1 MVIVITGPT
10 CVGKTKASV
19 ELAKLID
26 GEVINADS
34 TQIFRKL
41 DIATA
46 KTTEEEKENIP
57 HHLFDIKDIDEDYS
71 VFDYQRDCR
80 KIIDNIIKRGKTP
93 ILCGGT
99 GLYIKACLY
108 NYEFKE
114 QSQKSDFSAL
124 SDLELFNKLKEIDAD
139 TEIHMNNRKRV
150 ERALDYFNETGEII
164 GKIKSDELLYDTIF
178 IGLTTE
184 RNILYERI
192 NKRVDIMLS
201 KGLLEEAKEV
211 YDSNIRSKAV
221 LTPIGYKELFPYF
234 ENKETFENCIDLI
247 KRNSRRYAKKQ
258 YTWFNNQLP
267 IKWIN
272 VNFDDF
278 DETIMQIKKEIN
290 LI

>member
-124 SDLELFNKLKEIDAD
+124 SDLELFNKLKEIDTD

-150 ERALDYFNETGEII
+150 ERALDYFNETGELL

-272 VNFDDF
+272 VNFDNF

>member
-150 ERALDYFNETGEII
+150 ERALDYFNETGELL

-234 ENKETFENCIDLI
+234 ENKETFENCIDLV

-272 VNFDDF
+272 VNFDNF

>member
-150 ERALDYFNETGEII
+150 ERALDYFNETGELL

-192 NKRVDIMLS
+192 NKRVEIMLS

-211 YDSNIRSKAV
+211 YDSNIRTKAV

-272 VNFDDF
+272 VNFDNF

>member
-1 MVIVITGPT
+1 
-10 CVGKTKASV
+10 
-19 ELAKLID
+19 
-26 GEVINADS
+26 
-34 TQIFRKL
+34 
-41 DIATA
+41 
-46 KTTEEEKENIP
+46 
-57 HHLFDIKDIDEDYS
+57 
-71 VFDYQRDCR
+71 
-80 KIIDNIIKRGKTP
+80 
-93 ILCGGT
+93 
-99 GLYIKACLY
+99 
-108 NYEFKE
+108 
-114 QSQKSDFSAL
+114 
-124 SDLELFNKLKEIDAD
+124 DLELFNKLKEIDAD

-150 ERALDYFNETGEII
+150 ERALDYFNETGELL

-211 YDSNIRSKAV
+211 YDSNIRTKAV

-272 VNFDDF
+272 VNFDNF

>member
-57 HHLFDIKDIDEDYS
+57 HHLFDIKDIDEDYT

-80 KIIDNIIKRGKTP
+80 KIIDDIIKRGKTP

-150 ERALDYFNETGEII
+150 ERALDYFNETGELL

-192 NKRVDIMLS
+192 NKRVEIMLS

-211 YDSNIRSKAV
+211 YDSNIRTKAV

-234 ENKETFENCIDLI
+234 ENKETFENCIDLV

>member
-150 ERALDYFNETGEII
+150 ERALDYFNETGELL

-192 NKRVDIMLS
+192 NKRVEIMLS

-211 YDSNIRSKAV
+211 YDSNIRTKAV

-234 ENKETFENCIDLI
+234 ENKETFENCIDLV

-272 VNFDDF
+272 VNFDNF

>member
-124 SDLELFNKLKEIDAD
+124 SDLELFNKLKEIDTD

-150 ERALDYFNETGEII
+150 ERALDYFNETGELL

>member
-150 ERALDYFNETGEII
+150 ERALDYFNETGELL

-272 VNFDDF
+272 VNFDNF